1 VPAGPNWLHEV
12 EYDGYRARLERDGS
26 EVRLYSK
33 SGLDWTWRFPGSPR
47 ARKKRKAQF
56 IIDGE
61 SLVLGIDGISD
72 FNALHSGKYNDR
84 AQPYA
89 FDCLALAGE
98 DLRRLPLF
106 ERKDRLAQLL
116 RGRPDGIF
124 VAPFRPSEI
133 GRDLFCPIA
142 RSRET

>member
-1 VPAGPNWLHEV
+1 MLEVIGWLHEV
-12 EYDGYRARLERDGS
+12 KYDGYRARLERDNS

-33 SGLDWTWRFPGSPR
+33 SGLDWTWRFPWIIES

-61 SLVLGIDGISD
+61 SVVLGIDGISD

-84 AQPYA
+84 AQCYA

-98 DLRRLPLF
+98 DLPRLPLF

-116 RGRPDGIF
+116 RGRPDLF
-124 VAPFRPSEI
+124 VAPFEPGEI
-133 GRDLFCPIA
+133 GPDLCCPIA